1 MPVPL
6 SFGRSDF
13 IEGRLLD
20 FLLNQSW
27 EGSDM
32 RRLLLILLATI
43 PLTGCQFFNRDRV
56 VSVVESVESGE
67 ALDGVAAPKIGGKD
81 KPAADSEAFKDP
93 TVKSQPTGAV
103 STDLIRSTDPAARS
117 RAIARSRVDPF
128 ASLPIP
134 PTPDVVVVPV
144 AAAGNSA
151 SNTGSGGSTPRA
163 TSTPPRTVSGGRST
177 PRAAVRPAATRPP
190 VRVQPPN
197 RPLVLPSPIAA
208 LPTIPQPVIAPT
220 ISVSG
225 VIQMGNEPY
234 AIVRSGSEPERYVRV
249 GDRIAGGSV
258 RVKRIETLAFEPR
271 VILEENGIEVSR
283 PIVSGSPAPAADS
296 SSPDG
301 LPVPNVP
308 IPGAQATL
316 PALPGTGGLRALPTP
331 TSSLRSAVPNS
342 LLLPSAESAFQAVL
356 PNFQVPVSSMG

>member
-1 MPVPL
+1 
-6 SFGRSDF
+6 
-13 IEGRLLD
+13 
-20 FLLNQSW
+20 
-27 EGSDM
+27 M

-43 PLTGCQFFNRDRV
+43 PLTGCQFFNRDGKTV
-56 VSVVESVESGE
+56 LDAVESVESGE
-67 ALDGVAAPKIGGKD
+67 ALDGVAMPKLGGKD
-81 KPAADSEAFKDP
+81 APTADSQAFKDP
-93 TVKSQPTGAV
+93 TVKAKAKSGV

-117 RAIARSRVDPF
+117 RAVARSRVDPF

-134 PTPDVVVVPV
+134 PTPDLVVVSPT
-144 AAAGNSA
+144 AAAGNGTA
-151 SNTGSGGSTPRA
+151 SNA
-163 TSTPPRTVSGGRST
+163 RST
-177 PRAAVRPAATRPP
+177 AASGSSSSRPSSSSSRRSSGTTARARAVPLRPP

-208 LPTIPQPVIAPT
+208 LPTIAQPIIAPT

-283 PIVSGSPAPAADS
+283 PITSGSSGATSDS
-296 SSPDG
+296 ATPGASSDPDT
-301 LPVPNVP
+301 LPVPAAPVP
-308 IPGAQATL
+308 RAQAILPTIPGMPGAL
-316 PALPGTGGLRALPTP
+316 PAP
-331 TSSLRSAVPNS
+331 SSLQSAAGNIPNS
-342 LLLPSAESAFQAVL
+342 LLLQPAATAFQAVL
-356 PNFQVPVSSMG
+356 PNFQVPVPSLPASSLPVSNLS